1 MAGLGGAFS
10 GLLGNAFLQQL
21 VLYNLVGQ
29 IVGAAIE
36 PFMLAVQQ
44 DALAAFPNAILSP
57 QELAV
62 ALLRGALSHDAAS
75 AEAKLSGVN
84 QTRFDVLALIA
95 GNAPGPGDLVVALR
109 RGIIDQPTY
118 DRGIAQGNLRN
129 EWGPVMQK
137 LGVIQPSPQMMLEAE
152 LEGQLT
158 HAEALQRYTALGGDP
173 SYYDIMFNT
182 QGQAPTPTQ
191 ALELANRGIIPWTGQ
206 GPTATSYEQA
216 FLEGPWRNKW
226 EVPFK
231 ALAEYLPPPRTVVAM
246 LRAGSITVAQ
256 ATTWLKH
263 QGLSDTAV
271 SAYVADASQQK
282 LQGTKDLTQTTIIDL
297 YLDRLIPKTQ
307 AATDL
312 VNLGYTTAEANYI
325 LAVADARI
333 TQRFLGSAVGRIHS
347 RYVAWRID
355 KPTAQ
360 SALQGLNVDSTGI
373 SDLLG
378 LWDIERTANTPQL
391 SAAQIAKAY
400 KNNILD
406 RPTTYARLE
415 QLGYSK
421 QEAWLYVSQYLD
433 AKDQAGPP

>member
-1 MAGLGGAFS
+1 
-10 GLLGNAFLQQL
+10 
-21 VLYNLVGQ
+21 
-29 IVGAAIE
+29 
-36 PFMLAVQQ
+36 
-44 DALAAFPNAILSP
+44 
-57 QELAV
+57 
-62 ALLRGALSHDAAS
+62 
-75 AEAKLSGVN
+75 
-84 QTRFDVLALIA
+84 
-95 GNAPGPGDLVVALR
+95 
-109 RGIIDQPTY
+109 
-118 DRGIAQGNLRN
+118 
-129 EWGPVMQK
+129 MQK

>member
-1 MAGLGGAFS
+1 
-10 GLLGNAFLQQL
+10 
-21 VLYNLVGQ
+21 
-29 IVGAAIE
+29 
-36 PFMLAVQQ
+36 
-44 DALAAFPNAILSP
+44 
-57 QELAV
+57 
-62 ALLRGALSHDAAS
+62 
-75 AEAKLSGVN
+75 
-84 QTRFDVLALIA
+84 
-95 GNAPGPGDLVVALR
+95 
-109 RGIIDQPTY
+109 
-118 DRGIAQGNLRN
+118 
-129 EWGPVMQK
+129 
-137 LGVIQPSPQMMLEAE
+137 
-152 LEGQLT
+152 
-158 HAEALQRYTALGGDP
+158 
-173 SYYDIMFNT
+173 
-182 QGQAPTPTQ
+182 
-191 ALELANRGIIPWTGQ
+191 
-206 GPTATSYEQA
+206 
-216 FLEGPWRNKW
+216 
-226 EVPFK
+226 
-231 ALAEYLPPPRTVVAM
+231 M

-312 VNLGYTTAEANYI
+312 VNLGYTAAEANYI